1 MVVRWR
7 VGGAMG
13 SGRNLGRSLTMGPN
27 KYFTQNFSST
37 LSLACLCTSKEMNP
51 EKTERPLYTSACD
64 ASVGLPMQCILGV
77 GEKEGERPPTFFG
90 GSTPTG
96 LPNDWSIGCIEL
108 EMTDTVT
115 MN

>member
-1 MVVRWR
+1 
-7 VGGAMG
+7 
-13 SGRNLGRSLTMGPN
+13 
-27 KYFTQNFSST
+27 
-37 LSLACLCTSKEMNP
+37 MNP

-77 GEKEGERPPTFFG
+77 GEKEGERPPTLSS
-90 GSTPTG
+90 GSTPMG